1 MMPTGRRP
9 GEYVRQGSIL
19 LLMAACRLGCTE
31 TPDAA
36 TQVLEELRA
45 AQSARSAQARELQEW
60 RQEQERMA
68 VLHDT
73 VAAEIA
79 ALEAAARQD
88 AGQTAALR
96 RELEACAAE
105 RRALEATRAA
115 LGVQAQAITAALAE
129 SARRA
134 VPGAV
139 TIPAGNVDPTV
150 AFDEAVRCL
159 DSTERAAAAIA
170 VELVEGRLAGQP
182 RAVKLL
188 RVGGLGWW
196 ADLDG
201 NQAGVAVPSGTG
213 EPPVLEPCADAA
225 RGEDIRRAIAMVEGR
240 RVPELLRLPMP
251 SAVAAVLARG
261 AGKP

>member
-1 MMPTGRRP
+1 MRRAL
-9 GEYVRQGSIL
+9 IL
-19 LLMAACRLGCTE
+19 LMIACQLGAAD

-36 TQVLEELRA
+36 TLVLEELRA
-45 AQSARSAQARELQEW
+45 AQLARSAQAREIQEW

-79 ALEAAARQD
+79 ALEATARQD
-88 AGQTAALR
+88 TDQTAAVR
-96 RELEACAAE
+96 RDLEVCAAE
-105 RRALEATRAA
+105 RRALETTRAA
-115 LGVQAQAITAALAE
+115 LRIQALSITTTLATV
-129 SARRA
+129 ARRA

-139 TIPAGNVDPTV
+139 TIPAGNADPAL

-159 DSTERAAAAIA
+159 DGTERAGAASA

-201 NQAGVAVPSGTG
+201 DQAGVVVPSETG
-213 EPPVLEPCADAA
+213 QPPALEPCADAG
-225 RGEDIRRAIAMVEGR
+225 RVEDIRRAIAMVEGR
-240 RVPELLRLPMP
+240 RVPELLRLPVP
-251 SAVAAVLARG
+251 STVAATLVKG
-261 AGKP
+261 AGQP